1 MHLQNVEIFK
11 SKWIFSK
18 IIEKIKF
25 FRFFTDN
32 FNMKKILFL
41 ILSIFVSSVIFAQ
54 EKFLGFDFALV
65 TGLPFYGSSE
75 IRNFNSN
82 VSSNPNRIVI
92 GSKADLTF
100 KLIQQLKLVFGSSC
114 LADFNWN
121 GADYSNHFDYDF
133 FFGVKIYP
141 NLAGF
146 NFGLGYLLG
155 ERIDFVNTSV
165 DEKQNLF
172 SAWGNGF
179 KVFAEYDFHHN
190 SEKKCLPVLG
200 SFYKFVPRGSDCY
213 DNYLGFYAGLS
224 F

>member
-179 KVFAEYDFHHN
+179 KFLAEYNFAHDGF
-190 SEKKCLPVLG
+190 SKYLPTIG
-200 SFYKFVPRGSDCY
+200 CSWTYMPRGNY
-213 DNYLGFYAGLS
+213 EKDNLLTFYLAANL
-224 F
+224 